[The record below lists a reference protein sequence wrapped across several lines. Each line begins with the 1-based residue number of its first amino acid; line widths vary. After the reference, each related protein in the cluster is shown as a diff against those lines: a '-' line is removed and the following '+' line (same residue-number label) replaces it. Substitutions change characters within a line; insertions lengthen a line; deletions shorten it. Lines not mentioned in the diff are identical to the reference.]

1 MYYFAFA
8 LLLAA
13 LLGSLAFAGAA
24 LIHLW
29 QKKDGIPAFIEKG
42 HILVTGCFLMAS
54 AFLLHALYWKDY
66 RLDYVSSY
74 TDNILDLFYR
84 LTAFWAGQ
92 PGSMLFW
99 GLTVAVMGSL
109 FALTTNYMAPAS
121 ARQMAS
127 DLALLPMW
135 YAEAGSAVLA
145 PSAYNADF
153 LKTKSELLG
162 MDVALLTEP
171 EVADG
176 KDRKFSPWG
185 WDPALR
191 KRLMTLGADQT
202 ELPSADYMNILR
214 EHSHRLQAVKLL
226 PGLRLNEY
234 FCGESFYLSTLAECS
249 AFVEGREACL
259 LKAPLSGSGKGLNWC
274 KGIFTT
280 FISGWCARVAA
291 SQGGVVGEPIYN
303 KVEDF
308 AMEFYADGRGRVV
321 FAGYSVFHTG
331 GSGMYAGNDLLSD
344 EKILQKLSAYVPQ
357 EEFIRLRTRLEEE
370 LSALF
375 GGFYHG
381 YLGVDMMICHFP
393 DEAPVYRIHPCV
405 EINLRMNMGVVAWL
419 LTDRYLAA
427 DAEGVFRIDYYPL
440 AGQALEEHRQ
450 MSASFPL
457 SVENNRVC
465 AGYLPLVPVTP
476 QSRYRAF
483 LLLTLPQ

>member
-1 MYYFAFA
+1 MGEKQ
-8 LLLAA
+8 LLLGDEAVALGAVHAGLSGVYAYPGTPSTEITEFIQTCPLAAERKIHSNWSSNEKTAMEAA
-13 LLGSLAFAGAA
+13 LGMSYMGKRAMVCMKHVGMNVAADAFVNSAMTGTNGGLIVVAADDPSMHSSQNEQDSRFYGKFAMIPVFEPSNQQEAYRMMADAFDFSERYKTPVLMRMVTRMAHSRAVVETGSVRDMNAMSYPSNPGDWVLM
-24 LIHLW
+24 
-29 QKKDGIPAFIEKG
+29 PA
-42 HILVTGCFLMAS
+42 
-54 AFLLHALYWKDY
+54 
-66 RLDYVSSY
+66 
-74 TDNILDLFYR
+74 
-84 LTAFWAGQ
+84 
-92 PGSMLFW
+92 
-99 GLTVAVMGSL
+99 VA
-109 FALTTNYMAPAS
+109 
-121 ARQMAS
+121 
-127 DLALLPMW
+127 
-135 YAEAGSAVLA
+135 
-145 PSAYNADF
+145 
-153 LKTKSELLG
+153 
-162 MDVALLTEP
+162 
-171 EVADG
+171 
-176 KDRKFSPWG
+176 
-185 WDPALR
+185 R
-191 KRLMTLGADQT
+191 KRNVHLIA
-202 ELPSADYMNILR
+202 
-214 EHSHRLQAVKLL
+214 LQQEFL
-226 PGLRLNEY
+226 
-234 FCGESFYLSTLAECS
+234 
-249 AFVEGREACL
+249 EA
-259 LKAPLSGSGKGLNWC
+259 SENS
-274 KGIFTT
+274 
-280 FISGWCARVAA
+280 
-291 SQGGVVGEPIYN
+291 IYN

>member
-1 MYYFAFA
+1 M
-8 LLLAA
+8 
-13 LLGSLAFAGAA
+13 
-24 LIHLW
+24 
-29 QKKDGIPAFIEKG
+29 
-42 HILVTGCFLMAS
+42 
-54 AFLLHALYWKDY
+54 
-66 RLDYVSSY
+66 
-74 TDNILDLFYR
+74 
-84 LTAFWAGQ
+84 
-92 PGSMLFW
+92 
-99 GLTVAVMGSL
+99 
-109 FALTTNYMAPAS
+109 
-121 ARQMAS
+121 
-127 DLALLPMW
+127 
-135 YAEAGSAVLA
+135 
-145 PSAYNADF
+145 
-153 LKTKSELLG
+153 
-162 MDVALLTEP
+162 
-171 EVADG
+171 
-176 KDRKFSPWG
+176 
-185 WDPALR
+185 
-191 KRLMTLGADQT
+191 
-202 ELPSADYMNILR
+202 
-214 EHSHRLQAVKLL
+214 
-226 PGLRLNEY
+226 RLNEY

-375 GGFYHG
+375 GSFYHG

-405 EINLRMNMGVVAWL
+405 EINLRMNMGVVARL

-457 SVENNRVC
+457 SVEHNRVC